1 MGEFNKD
8 TIILLGYQILN
19 QPGLSVLSP
28 RTTAKRL
35 DCSPRS
41 ESREA
46 KGLEKQEAVGERS
59 SKTSFVFALWIILAA
74 TMVRAIEWVDGKL
87 RILDQSK
94 LPREQIFADLDDYR
108 GVVLAIKEMRVRGAP
123 AIGVAAAYGIALA
136 ASSIRTT
143 NKDDLIAQLNQV
155 MQAFAA
161 SRPTAVNL
169 FQAIDRM
176 RKAARGHGVAEIKKS
191 LIDEAKRIHK
201 EEVSATE
208 KLSQLGAELIKDGFT
223 LLTHCNAGPLA
234 TAGSGTA
241 LGAIK
246 AAKEQGKKLSV
257 FVTETR
263 PLLQGA
269 RLTTWELMQEDIP
282 VTLITDSMAGYFM
295 KRGEIDCVIVGAD
308 RIAANGYTANKI
320 GTYTLA
326 VLANAHGIP
335 FYVAAPTTTI
345 DLSLLSGYQ
354 IPIEE
359 RSPEEVTHIQGVPI
373 APAGIRAAN
382 PAFDITPGSYI
393 TAIITEK
400 GIIRPPYTEGLKAI
414 GSRFP

>member
-1 MGEFNKD
+1 MMA
-8 TIILLGYQILN
+8 
-19 QPGLSVLSP
+19 
-28 RTTAKRL
+28 RT
-35 DCSPRS
+35 
-41 ESREA
+41 
-46 KGLEKQEAVGERS
+46 
-59 SKTSFVFALWIILAA
+59 
-74 TMVRAIEWVDGKL
+74 IEWLDGKL

-94 LPREQIFADLDDYR
+94 LPREQIFVDLDNYHD
-108 GVVLAIKEMRVRGAP
+108 VVLAIKEMRVRGAP
-123 AIGVAAAYGIALA
+123 AIGVAAAYGIALG
-136 ASSIRTT
+136 ASSIKTA
-143 NKDDLIAQLNQV
+143 NKDEFLAQLNQV

-169 FQAIDRM
+169 FQAINRM
-176 RKAARGHGVAEIKKS
+176 KKAARGDGVTEIKNS
-191 LIDEAKRIHK
+191 LVKEAKRTHQ
-201 EEVSATE
+201 EEITAT
-208 KLSQLGAELIKDGFT
+208 KQLSQLGAELIKDGFT
-223 LLTHCNAGPLA
+223 VLTHCNAGPLA
-234 TAGSGTA
+234 TAGYGTA
-241 LGAIK
+241 LGVIK
-246 AAKEQGKKLSV
+246 AAKEQGKKVSV

-269 RLTTWELMQEDIP
+269 RLTTWELLQEGIP

-345 DLSLLSGYQ
+345 DLSLTSGYQ

-359 RSPEEVTHIQGVPI
+359 RSPEEVTHIQGFSI
-373 APAGIRAAN
+373 APEGIRAAN
-382 PAFDITPGSYI
+382 PAFDVTPHSYI

-400 GIIRPPYTEGLKAI
+400 GIIRAPYTEGLRRI
-414 GSRFP
+414 G